1 MAAAGSSM
9 KGFYTALA
17 AVTLGGGIFI
27 LSKAMTSKPPLTTE
41 TLAPLAVGPRGVV
54 EGSDS
59 AVVQIME
66 FSDFECPYCARY
78 ATIQIPDIRQRLI
91 ATGKVRWS
99 FMHFPLTG
107 HQKSP
112 MAHLA
117 AACAN
122 AQGKFWPM
130 HDMIYQNQDEWV
142 ESRNP
147 QRALAAYAGR
157 IGLDQ
162 SRYDQCVDQR
172 TAWGSVLADKALGD
186 SLSVGSTPTF
196 YLNGRLMP
204 NVPTADELVHIAD
217 SLAAARAATRH

>member
-1 MAAAGSSM
+1 MAAAGSM

-17 AVTLGGGIFI
+17 AVALGGGIFI
-27 LSKAMTSKPPLTTE
+27 LSKAMKSKPPLTTE
-41 TLAPLAVGPRGVV
+41 TIAPLSVGPRGVV

-66 FSDFECPYCARY
+66 FSDFECPYCARFS
-78 ATIQIPDIRQRLI
+78 TIQMPDIRQRLI
-91 ATGKVRWS
+91 ATGKVRWT
-99 FMHFPLTG
+99 FMHFPLQG

-112 MAHLA
+112 TAHLA

-130 HDMIYQNQDEWV
+130 HDVIYQNQDEWV

-147 QRALAAYAGR
+147 ERTLADYARR

-162 SRYDQCVDQR
+162 APYAQCMDQR
-172 TAWGSVLADKALGD
+172 AAWGTVLADKQLGD
-186 SLSVGSTPTF
+186 SLAVNSTPTF
-196 YLNGRLMP
+196 YLNGRMMP
-204 NVPTADELVHIAD
+204 GVPTADELAHLAD
-217 SLAAARAATRH
+217 SLALVRAPTRH